1 MIPSTAS
8 LKTQKSERP
17 CFQACALTKRAYG
30 SRVPE
35 FLVIWYPYR
44 EGKVACFCEATP
56 VLKKH
61 NRFRFSML
69 TAKPI
74 TLPRQNSVITLIFLD
89 IFTFLWY
96 HFKYEMSP
104 LVEHLA
110 AQLIR
115 DRAIP
120 LKAAPTRLPIAFASV
135 NAIPYLATWHY
146 THLANPHQRRQMDK
160 TGFVKRRDRCLSS
173 LKPQRT

>member
-1 MIPSTAS
+1 MIPSTAY

-35 FLVIWYPYR
+35 FRVIWYPYR
-44 EGKVACFCEATP
+44 EGKVACFCEATS

-120 LKAAPTRLPIAFASV
+120 LKAAPTA
-135 NAIPYLATWHY
+135 LAYRFRKRKRYPNICDVHNT
-146 THLANPHQRRQMDK
+146 TPCESTAAAAN
-160 TGFVKRRDRCLSS
+160 
-173 LKPQRT
+173 